1 MEENRIAEAL
11 NEWLTK
17 PGNTQVIAAQRIGI
31 GEGTLRN
38 RMSGYTPWKWSE
50 AIKVARLTGKKVS
63 DFE

>member
-17 PGNTQVIAAQRIGI
+17 PGNTQVIAAQRLGI

-38 RMSGYTPWKWSE
+38 RMSGYTPWKWGE
-50 AIKVARLTGKKVS
+50 AVKVAHLTGKKVS